1 MPGGAGG
8 PSVVGMTTSLIDPSS
23 PAHAGQAVY
32 TPRML
37 RHYDRLVVGWSNSL
51 VWRCPASR
59 IVEHYDRNV
68 GYAHLDIGPGSGYY
82 LDHCRYPTTQPRITL
97 LDANPAV
104 LRHAAGR
111 LAHLAPTTHLANV
124 LEPID
129 LPADS
134 FVSVGMSY
142 LLHCLPGPI
151 EEKATTVIDH
161 VLPLL
166 VQGGI
171 LFGTTIVADPERH
184 TRLGRALMRGYTSRG
199 IFANSEDSLDALDS
213 VLRSRFREVVLDVV
227 GAVALFA
234 VRMPARMP

>member
-1 MPGGAGG
+1 MPGRAGG

-23 PAHAGQAVY
+23 AAYAGQAVY

-37 RHYDRLVVGWSNSL
+37 RHYDRLVVAWSNSL

-68 GYAHLDIGPGSGYY
+68 GYAHLDIGPGTGYY
-82 LDHCRYPTTQPRITL
+82 LDHCRYPTTRPRITL

-104 LRHAAGR
+104 LRYTAGR
-111 LAHLAPTTHLANV
+111 LAHLAPSTQLADV
-124 LEPID
+124 LEPVD
-129 LPADS
+129 LPAGS

-142 LLHCLPGPI
+142 LLHCLPAPI
-151 EEKATTVIDH
+151 EQKTHTVIDH

-166 VQGGI
+166 MRGGI
-171 LFGTTIVADPERH
+171 IFGATIVADPELH
-184 TRLGRALMRGYTSRG
+184 TRAGRALLRTYNRRG
-199 IFANSEDSLDALDS
+199 IFANSEDRLDTLDR
-213 VLRSRFREVVLDVV
+213 VLRDRFREVVLDVV

-234 VRMPARMP
+234 VRTPLT